1 MTRAYEW
8 ALRSANI
15 QTWFTCDKV
24 GDCLHT
30 EIRNFGKRVPTLL
43 TQPNSDL
50 YNSSVTSPA
59 RACSSRAPWRSRRGC
74 GYASSTQT
82 PRCCPPRSRSSRCA
96 SLSRYTT
103 GQTSRFTSR
112 VGTQFVS
119 DDFLTHA
126 SPPQWIVTATVF
138 KRARGEIFTDVGGK
152 NKFVDGTLAVGD
164 DGTVCVRCAGS
175 HEDDVYDVRFRV
187 RGPGEEIVEAGESN
201 LDDDPGNAE
210 LSQVS
215 CTCPAAK
222 NVPRA
227 GYAQFGQRQTE
238 GVSQK
243 TQPKGTCKHVVGLLL
258 WRVRMLAAAS
268 DPNPNPS
275 WDGGEGRDETTMSN
289 GNANGAGRIGV
300 VASSAA
306 GAAGAAAGTVGGAS
320 TNGDAANTTV
330 AARESAPAP
339 PRAAVPSG
347 PKKRRLPPSL
357 VDAAAAAVVEVA
369 KKRKTTTATARVT
382 AHTPPA
388 KPNPKPTPAA
398 AVVVKREPGTAV
410 APAPAVPVVTPPP
423 GPLPSD
429 AGIIGKV
436 QTVSDDALLA
446 AAERACAPAGVAAR
460 TPPRP
465 KPISAAPSA
474 ASRGPAAPPPV
485 VVPPVVPPPAAVVP
499 PAPPVVPKTKPFPVV
514 DDLFASFLPVA
525 FGAKTAKP
533 ARVTAHTP
541 ATKPAVLKTPA
552 SAAIAA
558 APSPGAVPPS
568 VAAPPARVTA
578 HTPAAPSAVVT
589 ADPAV
594 VTCPLPAPAGKEK
607 SPDPGPKKMSFAEMM
622 ASGGL

>member
-1 MTRAYEW
+1 M
-8 ALRSANI
+8 
-15 QTWFTCDKV
+15 
-24 GDCLHT
+24 
-30 EIRNFGKRVPTLL
+30 
-43 TQPNSDL
+43 
-50 YNSSVTSPA
+50 
-59 RACSSRAPWRSRRGC
+59 
-74 GYASSTQT
+74 
-82 PRCCPPRSRSSRCA
+82 
-96 SLSRYTT
+96 
-103 GQTSRFTSR
+103 
-112 VGTQFVS
+112 GTQFVS

-126 SPPQWIVTATVF
+126 SPPQWIVTATLF

-222 NVPRA
+222 NVSRA

-357 VDAAAAAVVEVA
+357 VDAAAAAVVEV
-369 KKRKTTTATARVT
+369 
-382 AHTPPA
+382 
-388 KPNPKPTPAA
+388 
-398 AVVVKREPGTAV
+398 
-410 APAPAVPVVTPPP
+410 
-423 GPLPSD
+423 
-429 AGIIGKV
+429 
-436 QTVSDDALLA
+436 VSQQGFVDY
-446 AAERACAPAGVAAR
+446 
-460 TPPRP
+460 
-465 KPISAAPSA
+465 
-474 ASRGPAAPPPV
+474 SRG
-485 VVPPVVPPPAAVVP
+485 
-499 PAPPVVPKTKPFPVV
+499 
-514 DDLFASFLPVA
+514 
-525 FGAKTAKP
+525 
-533 ARVTAHTP
+533 
-541 ATKPAVLKTPA
+541 
-552 SAAIAA
+552 
-558 APSPGAVPPS
+558 
-568 VAAPPARVTA
+568 
-578 HTPAAPSAVVT
+578 
-589 ADPAV
+589 
-594 VTCPLPAPAGKEK
+594 
-607 SPDPGPKKMSFAEMM
+607 
-622 ASGGL
+622 